1 MPFNFFKKNKKS
13 KSRAEDSQKGEVDHE
28 ETESCIE
35 SKRTQTEPV
44 DVPVT
49 RTRSIG
55 HGPTLSRMGQYSGSR
70 ASSIGRLSLASGMT
84 HTSSISTA
92 STTSKASAKSTKS
105 NWSYDVD
112 RFKGPKNLPKKMKSG
127 GYQDVWA
134 QAYAFG
140 GR

>member
-1 MPFNFFKKNKKS
+1 MPFSLFKKSKKS
-13 KSRAEDSQKGEVDHE
+13 KSRTEDSQKVEVDHE
-28 ETESCIE
+28 ETQSCIE

-44 DVPVT
+44 DVPV
-49 RTRSIG
+49 TRSIG